1 MKLTYGDV
9 VNTTTSINEIRQI
22 KLPIRFSLLVAQG
35 LRKANDALKDFEEVR
50 HGIIE
55 EFGIKPISD
64 KMSEEERKEVEE
76 HNASVLPLANE
87 KIMEALRQEVEIEF
101 KQIKLEDFKENELEK
116 LQEVAVN
123 VMEATWWMWEV

>member
-9 VNTTTSINEIRQI
+9 VNTITSTNEIRQV
-22 KLPIRFSLLVAQG
+22 KLPIRFSLQVAQG
-35 LRKANDALKDFEEVR
+35 LRKAHDAFKDFEEVR
-50 HGIIE
+50 REIID
-55 EFGIKPISD
+55 EFGIKSVSD
-64 KMSEEERKEVEE
+64 KMSEEERKEAEK
-76 HNASVLPLANE
+76 HNASALPQANE

-101 KQIKLEDFKENELEK
+101 KQIKLKDFKENELEK

>member
-76 HNASVLPLANE
+76 HNVSVLPLANE

-123 VMEATWWMWEV
+123 VMEATWWMWEM

>member
-101 KQIKLEDFKENELEK
+101 KQIKLDDFKENELEK

>member
-64 KMSEEERKEVEE
+64 QMSEEERKEVEE